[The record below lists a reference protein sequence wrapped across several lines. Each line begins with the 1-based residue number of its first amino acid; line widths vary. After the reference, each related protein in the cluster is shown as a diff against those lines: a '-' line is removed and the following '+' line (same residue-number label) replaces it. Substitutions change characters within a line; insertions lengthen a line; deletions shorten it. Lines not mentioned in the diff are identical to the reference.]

1 LEVEVYTVV
10 LVEVLVEVAEL
21 VKLFFVVVEVEVFV
35 VSFD

>member
-1 LEVEVYTVV
+1 LEVEVCTVV